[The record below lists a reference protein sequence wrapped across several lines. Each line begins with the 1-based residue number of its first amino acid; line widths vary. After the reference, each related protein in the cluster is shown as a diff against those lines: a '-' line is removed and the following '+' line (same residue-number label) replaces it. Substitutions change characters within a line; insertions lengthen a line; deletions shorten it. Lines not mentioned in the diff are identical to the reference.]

1 MKILN
6 NIASNYNWMNS
17 NSIERKWDTNR
28 YWKFVCDY
36 GVKKNFEMTQIE
48 KDTFPLFG
56 TWEFVKQLSI
66 LNYPNDNF
74 WIIQRMTCET

>member
-6 NIASNYNWMNS
+6 DIAFNLNWMNS

-28 YWKFVCDY
+28 DWKFVCDY
-36 GVKKNFEMTQIE
+36 GVKNNLKMTQIQ
-48 KDTFPLFG
+48 KDTFPLFD
-56 TWEFVKQLSI
+56 TWELVKQISI

-74 WIIQRMTCET
+74 WFIQRMTYET